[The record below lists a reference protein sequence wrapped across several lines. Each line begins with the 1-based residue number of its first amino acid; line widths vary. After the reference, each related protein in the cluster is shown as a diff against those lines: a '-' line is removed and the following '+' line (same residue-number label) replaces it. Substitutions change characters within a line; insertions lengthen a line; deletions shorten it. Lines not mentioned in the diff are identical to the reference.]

1 MGFYQKFFL
10 DFKEEETKD
19 QNLQKIVRLTKWCG
33 YLIKQ
38 KTQQIKWHK

>member
-10 DFKEEETKD
+10 GYKEEEAKD
-19 QNLQKIVRLTKWCG
+19 QNLQKIVCRGNCCN

-38 KTQQIKWHK
+38 KIQ